1 MAKTNSPPPPGKPA
15 RWRTSPPTTQK
26 RKFTL
31 PSSTPITITP
41 GHHILV
47 LPQKCNCSDS
57 VPHSPECRV
66 SLMLSQWN
74 TPTILPWGVNST
86 FDVSTNFRCLSG
98 LMHPWEQLVVL
109 VCLRSR
115 SSIMASPS
123 VVGRSV
129 LSSEKL
135 FIELLRFHALVVL
148 CCRLCRLCRVVKT
161 MSLTCVKHRRRRVA
175 LEEGLPFE
183 VHTEWYWVVVTV

>member
-1 MAKTNSPPPPGKPA
+1 MAELPTHYPKNETSPPPLFHP
-15 RWRTSPPTTQK
+15 
-26 RKFTL
+26 L
-31 PSSTPITITP
+31 PSSTPITP

-47 LPQKCNCSDS
+47 LPQKCYYSDPI
-57 VPHSPECRV
+57 PHSPECRV

-74 TPTILPWGVNST
+74 TPTVLPGVVNST
-86 FDVSTNFRCLSG
+86 FDVSTDFRCLCG
-98 LMHPWEQLVVL
+98 LLHPWAQLVVL

-115 SSIMASPS
+115 SSIIAPPS

-129 LSSEKL
+129 LSSEQL
-135 FIELLRFHALVVL
+135 VIEMLRFHALVVL

-161 MSLTCVKHRRRRVA
+161 MSLTCVKHRRRRAA
-175 LEEGLPFE
+175 LEVGLPFE